1 MLNAIAYF
9 FTWSISTANK
19 TTEWSASVFFCKRR
33 LISGEYAAGCLMMR
47 FIDGKPIYRAMTE
60 EEERDFREET
70 SI

>member
-1 MLNAIAYF
+1 MFKAIRYF
-9 FTWSISTANK
+9 LAWPIAITNK
-19 TTEWSASVFFCKRR
+19 TTDWAPAVFFRKRR

-47 FIDGKPIYRAMTE
+47 FINGKPSYRAMTE